1 MKRNEESEHPALE
14 ERLYAY
20 MNSAE
25 YEAQDVSAI
34 ARGMGLD
41 SRERPAL
48 RTLLREWET
57 RGRLLRLRQARYVL
71 RAPAEEPLTGRIRQ
85 LKPGKFLF
93 VPNLASKEKL
103 RPLLPQDAGDNI
115 ELPVM
120 PHRDAGAMDGDLVRV
135 TLRRTATG
143 YHRRRGKQRPTP
155 ENLIL
160 EVRVDEILERR
171 RGTWVGVYRPGG
183 RYGTMAGDGRT
194 APEQVQL
201 TTPPP
206 PELSTG
212 MLVTVEIQS
221 FPRGKMPATGR
232 VLSVLGYPDD
242 AGADI
247 AAIIHRYTLRE
258 SFPQA
263 VKDEC
268 LALPRVI
275 PAQELA
281 AREDWRARCVIT
293 IDPADARDFD
303 DAISLRRLEN
313 GDTELAVHIADV
325 SYYVR
330 PGSALDAEAKLRGN
344 STYLPDRV
352 LPMLPPL
359 LCDDLCSLRAGEDRL
374 TCLCVL
380 QFTRDGEVRRVRFA
394 NSIIC
399 SRARLSYEQA
409 LAVLEKRGS
418 SGSDE
423 VDAMLHLGHEL
434 ASALRQ
440 RRLQRGSLDLNI
452 PEIRI
457 LTDADGRP
465 VDVLTE
471 SSDDAHRMIEEFM
484 LAANQAVAHA
494 LNAALVPTIY
504 RVHEEPEPSRLQE
517 FAFTAKSYGI
527 RVGSLNSRAEL
538 TRVVEQIKE
547 HRDEQLLT
555 TALLKAM
562 MRARYAT
569 RPLGHFGLAMGDY
582 CHFTSPIRRYADLIV
597 HRGFDKLVHGK
608 HARTHLPAP
617 AAMADIAEH
626 ISETERNSAAAEH
639 EATQT
644 KLAQFLANECER
656 DNPRPWEALVTATFP
671 QGLAV
676 EVPRLQMRGFISG
689 ADLADRL
696 GARWFFES
704 HVRRWSS
711 SDGRSILP
719 GDSLQVVPVNVDIDS
734 RFVDFSPVSE

>member
-1 MKRNEESEHPALE
+1 MKRNEESEQPALE

-20 MNSAE
+20 MNSAD

-48 RTLLREWET
+48 RALLREWET

-93 VPNLASKEKL
+93 VPNLACKEKL
-103 RPLLPQDAGDNI
+103 RPLLPADVGDNI

-275 PAQELA
+275 PAQEIA
-281 AREDWRARCVIT
+281 AREDWRSRCVIT

-374 TCLCVL
+374 TRLCLL
-380 QFTRDGEVRRVRFA
+380 QFTRDAEVQRVRFA

-409 LAVLEKRGS
+409 LAVLERRGS

-423 VDAMLHLGHEL
+423 VDAMLQLGHEL
-434 ASALRQ
+434 ASTLRQ

-494 LNAALVPTIY
+494 LNASLVPTIY
-504 RVHEEPEPSRLQE
+504 RVHEEPDPGRLQE
-517 FAFTAKSYGI
+517 FALTAKSYGI

-597 HRGFDKLVHGK
+597 HRGFNKLVLGK
-608 HARTHLPAP
+608 HARTPLPAP

-644 KLAQFLANECER
+644 KLAQFLADECER
-656 DNPRPWEALVTATFP
+656 DNPRPWEALVTAAFP

-704 HVRRWSS
+704 HVRRWSA

-719 GDSLQVVPVNVDIDS
+719 GDSLPVVPVNVDIDS

>member
-1 MKRNEESEHPALE
+1 MKRNEESEQPALE

-48 RTLLREWET
+48 RTLLREWES

-93 VPNLASKEKL
+93 VPNLAGKEKL
-103 RPLLPQDAGDNI
+103 RPLLPADVGDNI

-275 PAQELA
+275 PAQEIA
-281 AREDWRARCVIT
+281 AREDWRSRCVIT

-374 TCLCVL
+374 TRLCLL
-380 QFTRDGEVRRVRFA
+380 QFTRDAEVRRVRFA

-418 SGSDE
+418 SDSDE

-434 ASALRQ
+434 ASALRR

-457 LTDADGRP
+457 LTDDDGRP

-504 RVHEEPEPSRLQE
+504 RVHEEPDPSRLQE
-517 FAFTAKSYGI
+517 FALTAKSYGI
-527 RVGSLNSRAEL
+527 RAGSLNSRAEL

-569 RPLGHFGLAMGDY
+569 RALGHFGLAMGDY

-617 AAMADIAEH
+617 AALADIAEH

-644 KLAQFLANECER
+644 KLAQFLADECER
-656 DNPRPWEALVTATFP
+656 DNPRPWEALVTAAFP

-719 GDSLQVVPVNVDIDS
+719 GDSLPVVPVNVDIDS

>member
-1 MKRNEESEHPALE
+1 MKRNEESEQPALE

-20 MNSAE
+20 MNSTE

-48 RTLLREWET
+48 RALLREWES

-85 LKPGKFLF
+85 FKPGKFLF
-93 VPNLASKEKL
+93 VPNLAGKEKL

-242 AGADI
+242 VGADI

-275 PAQELA
+275 PAQEIA
-281 AREDWRARCVIT
+281 AREDWRSRCVIT

-374 TCLCVL
+374 TRLCVL

-394 NSIIC
+394 NSLIC

-423 VDAMLHLGHEL
+423 VDAMLQLGHEL
-434 ASALRQ
+434 ASTLRQ

-484 LAANQAVAHA
+484 LAANQAVAHE

-504 RVHEEPEPSRLQE
+504 RVHEEPDPGRLQE
-517 FAFTAKSYGI
+517 FALTAKSYGI

-569 RPLGHFGLAMGDY
+569 RALGHFGLAMGDY

-617 AAMADIAEH
+617 AALADIAEH

-644 KLAQFLANECER
+644 KLAQFLADECER
-656 DNPRPWEALVTATFP
+656 DNPRPWEALVTAAFP

-719 GDSLQVVPVNVDIDS
+719 GDSLLVVPVNVDIDS
-734 RFVDFSPVSE
+734 RFVDFSPVPE